1 MHSIQ
6 EIIIG
11 LIQVLVIL
19 SLAPLLTGI
28 IRKTKARTQKR
39 IGASV
44 LQPYYDILKMIQK
57 NEVVSEQRLLG
68 FQSMS
73 VG

>member
-57 NEVVSEQRLLG
+57 NEVVSEQSLLG